1 MKAKIGLLR
10 VVFTLIFLVVDI
22 KVLQHKFSN
31 IAFALLLIG
40 LGYLLFT
47 LIRTL
52 MRKGKNTRYER
63 KPQSPWGALNE
74 GIDPSL

>member
-1 MKAKIGLLR
+1 MKSKIGLLR
-10 VVFTLIFLVVDI
+10 VVLTLIFLVVDI
-22 KVLQHKFSN
+22 RLLQHKFSN
-31 IAFALLLIG
+31 IAFALLLTG

-52 MRKGKNTRYER
+52 MRKGTSSRYER